1 MRIWIFNHYA
11 DPPDGMATRSF
22 DIASRL
28 TAAGHPSTIFLSN
41 FSHYYFKPM
50 RRLGWRLW
58 RREKLQGVTL
68 VWLRTSHYRSNNW
81 RRIANMVSYMFL
93 AFGAS
98 ALSLERPDVVIG
110 VSVHPLAAL
119 AGYFIARL
127 RRARFFVEVTDL
139 WPETLIQ
146 FGRVRRDS
154 STARVMRGLERF
166 LYRKAERIFMLWRDT
181 GDYVESLGVSA
192 DKIVWLPHGVEL
204 NRYHDLAAYDG
215 ATGLPPFRVVYLG
228 SFVSGM
234 SLDTIIDAA
243 AELKARRRNDIQFR
257 LVGAGTLRSE
267 LVQRVGDLV
276 LDNVV
281 FPDPVPKA
289 EIARAMNQA
298 DAFIYGLQDL
308 PLYRYG
314 MSLNKLMD
322 YLASARPIIFFGNS
336 SYDPVA
342 IAEAGISLSPGDPV
356 ALADS
361 IERLADLPPQ
371 ERVAMGSRGRAYLLE
386 HHTIPALTDRLL
398 AVLTRDR

>member
-1 MRIWIFNHYA
+1 MERGQ
-11 DPPDGMATRSF
+11 PT
-22 DIASRL
+22 
-28 TAAGHPSTIFLSN
+28 TIFLSN
-41 FSHYYFKPM
+41 FNHYLF
-50 RRLGWRLW
+50 RDLRNIGWRPW
-58 RREKLQGVTL
+58 KTERIDGVTL
-68 VWLRTSHYRSNNW
+68 VWIRTPHYAGNGP
-81 RRIANMVSYMFL
+81 RRVLNMM
-93 AFGAS
+93 AFALGATILG
-98 ALSLERPDVVIG
+98 AVRRPRPDVVIG

-146 FGRVRRDS
+146 FGRLRRDS

-192 DKIVWLPHGVEL
+192 DKVVWLPHGVEL
-204 NRYHDLAAYDG
+204 GRYQDLAAYDG
-215 ATGLPPFRVVYLG
+215 GTGAPPFRVVYLG

-243 AELKARRRNDIQFR
+243 AEVQARGRGDIQFR
-257 LVGAGTLRSE
+257 LVGAGTLRGE
-267 LVQRVGDLV
+267 LVQRVGDLD
-276 LDNVV
+276 LDNVI

-289 EIARAMNQA
+289 QIALAMNQA

-314 MSLNKLMD
+314 ISLNKLMD
-322 YLASARPIIFFGNS
+322 YLAGARPIIFFGNS

-361 IERLADLPPQ
+361 IERLADLSPA
-371 ERVAMGSRGRAYLLE
+371 ERVAMGNRGRAYLLE

-398 AVLTRDR
+398 AALTQDH